1 MTTRKLQPS
10 LSERVEAWGPL
21 LIVLSVLGLW
31 ETLVRTGAISP
42 TFFPRPTAVVGALVA
57 IAASGELLIH
67 AWATMARVLLGF
79 AAGASLGLLVG
90 LAMGASPRLHR
101 QLDPIVALLHPIP
114 KISVLPLILVVFGIG
129 ETSKIV
135 LAALGSFFPMLIS
148 TVSGVRQ
155 INPTYFEVARSC
167 GAGRWHTFTRVILP
181 GSLPSVLTGG
191 RIAVNL
197 AVMLT
202 IAGEFVV
209 SQRGLGHIMW
219 FSWQTLRIADVYA
232 WLAVTGAIGTL
243 LNWLLSRLANR
254 AMPWQEPAARA
265 GGTS

>member
-1 MTTRKLQPS
+1 MY
-10 LSERVEAWGPL
+10 EWGPL
-21 LIVLSVLGLW
+21 LIVLAVLSVW
-31 ETLVRTGAISP
+31 EVLARAGAISP
-42 TFFPRPTAVVGALVA
+42 TFFPRPTSIGIALAALVG
-57 IAASGELLIH
+57 SGEIFVH
-67 AWATMARVLLGF
+67 AWATLARVLAGF
-79 AAGASLGLLVG
+79 AVGASLGLVVG
-90 LAMGASPRLHR
+90 LSMGASPRLHR

-129 ETSKIV
+129 ETSKVV

-148 TVSGVRQ
+148 TVGGVRQ

-167 GAGRWHTFTRVILP
+167 GAGHWQTFTRVILP
-181 GSLPSVLTGG
+181 GSLPSALTGA
-191 RIAVNL
+191 RLAINL

-232 WLAVTGAIGTL
+232 WLAVTGAIGTF
-243 LNWLLSRLANR
+243 LNWLLSQLAIR
-254 AMPWQEPAARA
+254 TMPWQEPAPHAVR
-265 GGTS
+265 SR